1 METIII
7 VAVSVLSTLGIVAL
21 VTAIVVMFKKLKNK
35 VDGVELDHY
44 RRDIDERFSN
54 FDAMI
59 SNEVSAISRRIDET
73 EGILTRSDDEIRKQI
88 DSRCDKLHSMFIQNQ
103 IGLATSGTLDLTK
116 VSSDD
121 PFYRSANRSYT
132 TMDAS
137 GGNTTDLSKVSLS
150 TLTGT
155 KI

>member
-44 RRDIDERFSN
+44 KRDIDERFN
-54 FDAMI
+54 NLETMI

-103 IGLATSGTLDLTK
+103 PTITTSTLDLTK

-121 PFYRSANRSYT
+121 PFYRPENRSYT
-132 TMDAS
+132 TMDTKSVAS
-137 GGNTTDLSKVSLS
+137 GSQTSI
-150 TLTGT
+150 